1 MVARTLKRAL
11 YLIVATAGV
20 GFAMA
25 ALLLLTRTVQKSDD
39 FDRLQDIIV
48 AINIAGGM
56 LLLAML
62 IGNLTRLARDYR
74 DNVPGAKL
82 KARMVGMFVGLAVL
96 PLLVVFYF
104 STQFINRGI
113 DSWFNI
119 EVEEGLENALELSR
133 AALELQKR
141 RNLASTQSAAQR
153 LSLVTDAQAVFE
165 LSILRREAG
174 ASEMTLYGSNNTVL
188 ATSSGSATA
197 GLPKPLN
204 EEVVLQMQQGRPF
217 VSLESLA
224 DGGVEIRT
232 AVVFRHRVGR
242 SREARVVQGYYP
254 VTDRLAEM
262 VGSVER
268 SFQEYQ
274 QLVFFREDL
283 KDLLTVT
290 LAFVLLLS
298 LLAAIYGAFVLSRRL
313 VAPIQDLVAG
323 TRAVAMGDFDTR
335 LPAPSRDEIG
345 FLISS
350 FNDMT
355 QRLATARREA
365 SLNQALVE
373 AERTNLEVILAR
385 LSTGVVAL
393 EADLTIR
400 NANQAA
406 GAILGVDLVHR
417 SGEKLVDVA
426 RENALLE
433 QFVDV
438 ARVHL
443 DAGETEW
450 REQIVL
456 RGEVGRR
463 VLTCACTT
471 LPGDENHAA
480 GYVVV
485 FDDITALLQ
494 AQRDAAWG
502 EVARRLAHEI
512 KNPLTPIQLSAE
524 RMRHKYL
531 HSMPEEEAQV
541 LDRATHT
548 IVQQVEAMKE
558 MVNAFSDYARAPD
571 IEIARFD
578 LDKLVHEVV
587 DLYRAQESA
596 VKIVLTSDPTLPPL
610 EADMGRVRQ
619 MLHNLIRNAVEA
631 LEHTDDARIDVHVSA
646 AEIDSVPMVQIRVED
661 NGPGFQAGSVN
672 QVFDPYVTTKPK
684 GTGLGLAI
692 VKKLVE
698 EHVGT
703 IQAANRAVG
712 GAMISIRL
720 PVDEAAR
727 EMMITLAPG
736 RADRRREQ
744 AWPTRT
750 YSSSTTKPI
759 SEI

>member
-1 MVARTLKRAL
+1 MATL
-11 YLIVATAGV
+11 GV
-20 GFAMA
+20 GLTLA
-25 ALLLLTRTVQKSDD
+25 ALFLLTQTVQKSDD
-39 FDRLQDIIV
+39 FDRLQDVIL
-48 AINIAGGM
+48 AINLAGGV
-56 LLLAML
+56 LLLALL
-62 IGNLTRLARDYR
+62 IGNLARLLRDYR
-74 DNVPGAKL
+74 KNVPGAKL

-113 DSWFNI
+113 DSWFNVQ
-119 EVEEGLENALELSR
+119 VEEGLDNALSLSR
-133 AALELQKR
+133 AALESQKR
-141 RNLASTQSAAQR
+141 RNLQATQAVAQR
-153 LSLVTDAQAVFE
+153 LSLGNDRQLVFE
-165 LSILRREAG
+165 LSMLRRESG
-174 ASEMTLYGSNNTVL
+174 ASDMTLYGNNNTVL
-188 ATSSGSATA
+188 ATSSDSAMA
-197 GLPKPLN
+197 SLPKPLT

-217 VSLESLA
+217 VSLETLA
-224 DGGVEIRT
+224 EGGVEIRT
-232 AVVFRHRVGR
+232 AVVFTHRAGR
-242 SREARVVQGYYP
+242 MQEVRVIQGYYP
-254 VTDRLAEM
+254 VADRLAEM
-262 VGSVER
+262 VKSVES

-283 KDLLTVT
+283 KDLLTLT

-298 LLAAIYGAFVLSRRL
+298 LLAAIYGAFILSRRL

-323 TRAVAMGDFDTR
+323 TRAVAAGDFDTR
-335 LPAPSRDEIG
+335 LPTPTRDEIG

-365 SLNQALVE
+365 SMSQALVE
-373 AERTNLEVILAR
+373 AERANLEVILAR
-385 LSTGVVAL
+385 LSTGVLAL

-400 NANQAA
+400 TANQAS
-406 GAILGVDLVHR
+406 GSILGVDLEHR
-417 SGEKLVDVA
+417 AGEPLFEVA
-426 RENALLE
+426 QGHALLQ

-471 LPGDENHAA
+471 LPGDEDHAA

-524 RMRHKYL
+524 RMRRKYL
-531 HSMPEEEAQV
+531 NSMPEEEAQI

-571 IEIARFD
+571 MDINRFD
-578 LDKLVHEVV
+578 LDKLVHEMV
-587 DLYRAQESA
+587 DLYRAQESN
-596 VKIVLTSDPTLPPL
+596 VKIVLTSDPTMPMI
-610 EADMGRVRQ
+610 EADMGRVRKI
-619 MLHNLIRNAVEA
+619 LHNLIRNAVEA
-631 LEHTDDARIDVHVSA
+631 LENMPDGQIDVHVSA
-646 AEIDSVPMVQIRVED
+646 AEIDNVDVVQIKVED
-661 NGPGFQAGSVN
+661 NGPGFQTGSVS
-672 QVFDPYVTTKPK
+672 QIFDPYVTTKPK

-698 EHVGT
+698 EHVGS
-703 IQAANRAVG
+703 IRARNREEG
-712 GAMISIRL
+712 GAVISIRL
-720 PVDEAAR
+720 PVNEAAR
-727 EMMITLAPG
+727 EQIIAKAPG
-736 RADRRREQ
+736 RADTRREQ
-744 AWPTRT
+744 A
-750 YSSSTTKPI
+750 
-759 SEI
+759 

>member
-11 YLIVATAGV
+11 YFLVAASGV
-20 GFAMA
+20 GLVLA
-25 ALLLLTRTVQKSDD
+25 ALFLLTQTVQKSDD
-39 FDRLQDIIV
+39 FDRLQDVIL
-48 AINIAGGM
+48 AINIAGGI
-56 LLLAML
+56 LLIALL
-62 IGNLTRLARDYR
+62 VGNLARLLRDYR
-74 DNVPGAKL
+74 QNVPGAKL

-104 STQFINRGI
+104 SMQFINRGI
-113 DSWFNI
+113 DSWFNVQ
-119 EVEEGLENALELSR
+119 VEEGLDNALTLSR
-133 AALELQKR
+133 AALEMQKR
-141 RNLASTQSAAQR
+141 QNLFATQQVARR
-153 LSLVTDAQAVFE
+153 LSQANDRQIIFE
-165 LSILRREAG
+165 LSMLRREAG
-174 ASEMTLYGSNNTVL
+174 ASEMTLYGENNTVL
-188 ATSSGSATA
+188 ATSTDSSSAS
-197 GLPKPLN
+197 LPKPLS
-204 EEVVLQMQQGRPF
+204 EEVVLQMQQERPF
-217 VSLESLA
+217 VSLESY
-224 DGGVEIRT
+224 GTGRVEVRT
-232 AVVFRHRVGR
+232 AVVFRHQGSR
-242 SREARVVQGYYP
+242 SQEVRVVQAHYP
-254 VTDRLAEM
+254 VTERLGRM
-262 VGSVER
+262 INSVEK
-268 SFQEYQ
+268 SYQEYQ

-283 KDLLTVT
+283 KDLLSLT

-335 LPAPSRDEIG
+335 LPTPTRDEIG

-385 LSTGVVAL
+385 LSTGVLAL
-393 EADLTIR
+393 ESDLTIR
-400 NANQAA
+400 TANQASSS
-406 GAILGVDLVHR
+406 ILGVDLAHR
-417 SGEKLVDVA
+417 SGESLEKIA
-426 RENALLE
+426 QENPLLE

-438 ARVHL
+438 ACVHL

-471 LPGDENHAA
+471 LPGDESHAA
-480 GYVVV
+480 GYVIV

-524 RMRHKYL
+524 RMRRKYL
-531 HSMPEEEAQV
+531 HTMPDEEAQV

-571 IEIARFD
+571 MDFELFD
-578 LDKLVHEVV
+578 IDKLAHEIV
-587 DLYRAQESA
+587 DLYRAQESG
-596 VKIVLTSDPTLPPL
+596 VEIVLTTDPTMPL
-610 EADMGRVRQ
+610 IEADMGRVRQ
-619 MLHNLIRNAVEA
+619 ILHNLIRNAVEA
-631 LEHTDDARIDVHVSA
+631 LEGTADGRIDVHISA
-646 AEIDSVPMVQIRVED
+646 AEIDEVQIIQIKVED
-661 NGPGFQAGSVN
+661 NGPGFTLGSIN
-672 QVFDPYVTTKPK
+672 QIFDPYVTTKPK

-698 EHVGT
+698 EHVGS
-703 IQAANRAVG
+703 IRASNRKDG

-720 PVDEAAR
+720 PVNDAAR
-727 EMMITLAPG
+727 EMMIAKAPG
-736 RADRRREQ
+736 RADNRRES
-744 AWPTRT
+744 A
-750 YSSSTTKPI
+750 
-759 SEI
+759 

>member
-11 YLIVATAGV
+11 YFLVAASGV
-20 GFAMA
+20 GLAIA
-25 ALLLLTRTVQKSDD
+25 ALFLLTQTVQKSDD
-39 FDRLQDIIV
+39 FDRLQDAIL
-48 AINIAGGM
+48 AINIAGGI
-56 LLLAML
+56 LLIAVLV
-62 IGNLTRLARDYR
+62 GNLARLLRDLR
-74 DNVPGAKL
+74 QNVPGAKL

-104 STQFINRGI
+104 SMQFINRGI
-113 DSWFNI
+113 DSWFNVQ
-119 EVEEGLENALELSR
+119 VEEGLDNALTLSR
-133 AALELQKR
+133 AALETQKR
-141 RNLASTQSAAQR
+141 QNLFATQQVATR
-153 LSLVTDAQAVFE
+153 LSQVNDRQVIFE
-165 LSILRREAG
+165 LSRLRREAG
-174 ASEMTLYGSNNTVL
+174 ASEMTLYGENNTVL
-188 ATSSGSATA
+188 ATSTDSPTA
-197 GLPKPLN
+197 SLPKPLS
-204 EEVVLQMQQGRPF
+204 EEVVLQMQQDRPF
-217 VSLESLA
+217 VSLESY
-224 DGGVEIRT
+224 GGGRVEVRT
-232 AVVFRHRVGR
+232 AVVFRHQGSR
-242 SREARVVQGYYP
+242 SRQVRVVQAHYP
-254 VTDRLAEM
+254 VTERLGRM
-262 VGSVER
+262 INSVEK
-268 SFQEYQ
+268 SYQEYQ

-283 KDLLTVT
+283 KDLLSLT

-313 VAPIQDLVAG
+313 VTPIQDLVAG

-335 LPAPSRDEIG
+335 LPTPSRDEIG

-365 SLNQALVE
+365 SLSQALVE

-385 LSTGVVAL
+385 LSTGVLAL

-400 NANQAA
+400 TANQASSS
-406 GAILGVDLVHR
+406 ILGVDLER
-417 SGEKLVDVA
+417 RAGESLTTIA
-426 RENALLE
+426 AENPLLE
-433 QFVDV
+433 QFADV
-438 ARVHL
+438 ACVHL

-456 RGEVGRR
+456 RGDVGRR

-471 LPGDENHAA
+471 LPGDESHTA
-480 GYVVV
+480 GYVIV

-524 RMRHKYL
+524 RMRRKYL
-531 HSMPEEEAQV
+531 HTLPDEEGQV

-571 IEIARFD
+571 MDFALFD
-578 LDKLVHEVV
+578 IDKLAHEVV
-587 DLYRAQESA
+587 DLYRAEESG
-596 VKIVLTSDPTLPPL
+596 VDIVLTTDPTMPL
-610 EADMGRVRQ
+610 IEADMGRVRQ

-631 LEHTDDARIDVHVSA
+631 LEGTSDGRIDVHISF
-646 AEIDSVPMVQIRVED
+646 AEIDQVEIIQIKVED
-661 NGPGFQAGSVN
+661 NGPGFSTGSVN
-672 QVFDPYVTTKPK
+672 EVFDPYVTTKPK

-698 EHVGT
+698 EHVGS
-703 IQAANRAVG
+703 IRASNRKDG

-720 PVDEAAR
+720 PVNDRAR
-727 EMMITLAPG
+727 AMIISQAPG
-736 RADRRREQ
+736 RADKRRES
-744 AWPTRT
+744 A
-750 YSSSTTKPI
+750 
-759 SEI
+759 